1 MKQFQHNFGGIEYTL
16 DVGKMYFSKFFG
28 EATKSDPIIDIGEL
42 ATNPA
47 KQFEFIT
54 GLVYA
59 GVNCYNK
66 VNGKEFVKL
75 ETVNSWVGAME
86 DVDAAALIDKYVKA
100 VTPADEPG
108 EDKAQVTSP

>member
-42 ATNPA
+42 LTNTV
-47 KQFEFIT
+47 KQFDFVV
-54 GLVYA
+54 GLVYG

-86 DVDAAALIDKYVKA
+86 DSEAALLIEKYVKA
-100 VTPADEPG
+100 VTPDEPG
-108 EDKAQVTSP
+108 EGQTQVTSP